1 MAEAPKIE
9 IEVDPEDLYQE
20 EVFTDRKSGTIRRL
34 TPVNS
39 DGGIDTKREVVY
51 VGQAQLLTPMGAVP
65 LSFEIEADSLEQAAR
80 KFAHAAAAAVEETKK
95 ELEELRREA
104 ASSIVVPRAGDPGYG
119 GGGAGIPGG
128 GKIKLP

>member
-1 MAEAPKIE
+1 MAEVPKID
-9 IEVDPEDLYQE
+9 IEVDPEDLYNE

-34 TPVNS
+34 TPIKS
-39 DGGIDTKREVVY
+39 TGEIDTARAVIY

-65 LSFEIEADSLEQAAR
+65 LSFEIEANSLSEAANN
-80 KFAHAAAAAVEETKK
+80 FADAASVAIEETKK

-104 ASSIVVPRAGDPGYG
+104 ASSIVVPRPGDPGF
-119 GGGAGIPGG
+119 GGGAGVPGG

>member
-1 MAEAPKIE
+1 MAEAPIID
-9 IEVDPEDLYQE
+9 IEVDPEDLYNE

-34 TPVNS
+34 TPVKSN
-39 DGGIDTKREVVY
+39 GEIDTSRTVIY

-65 LSFEIEADSLEQAAR
+65 LSFEIEAASLGEAAN
-80 KFAHAAAAAVEETKK
+80 KFADAASVAIEETKK

-104 ASSIVVPRAGDPGYG
+104 ASSIVVPRPGDPGFS
-119 GGGAGIPGG
+119 GGGAGVPGG

>member
-1 MAEAPKIE
+1 MAEIPNID
-9 IEVDPEDLYQE
+9 IEVDPEDLYEE
-20 EVFTDRKSGTIRRL
+20 EVFTDRKSGSIRRL

-39 DGGIDTKREVVY
+39 DGEVDLEREIIY

-65 LSFEIEADSLEQAAR
+65 LSFEIEAGSLGEAAI
-80 KFAHAAAAAVEETKK
+80 KFTDAAGAAIEETKK

-104 ASSIVVPRAGDPGYG
+104 ASSIVVPRAGDPGFG
-119 GGGAGIPGG
+119 GGIPGG

>member
-1 MAEAPKIE
+1 MVQVPKSD

-20 EVFTDRKSGTIRRL
+20 EVFTDRKSGSIRRL
-34 TPVNS
+34 TPVKS
-39 DGGIDTKREVVY
+39 DGEIDIARAVIY

-65 LSFEIEADSLEQAAR
+65 LSFEIEANSLDEAAIR
-80 KFAHAAAAAVEETKK
+80 FADAASAAIEETKK

-104 ASSIVVPRAGDPGYG
+104 ASSIVVPRTGDPGFG
-119 GGGAGIPGG
+119 GGGSGLPGG